1 VTKAAFDHGE
11 KRSNYRAVLHMWLAF
26 HEIVT
31 PIAPNC
37 HVRSLDSASLP
48 PLVGV
53 FFAVFQEIPL
63 IFTLRRTA
71 LIATS
76 IAAIGATT
84 NAFAQSST
92 PTNHLVPNIATGTA
106 PVTLMFNGQTFSNQ
120 GLIAV
125 GNFASNQIDTLGD
138 TLGSFSSLSLDLSGW
153 RRTDN
158 GYSGAVLIGLP
169 DRGYNAAPFFSDYAG
184 RLHRFG
190 ISLTPSAGTAAA
202 PANSLVLSYL
212 NSQTLTDHR
221 GTLFTGADPG
231 ASFSTVLGAA
241 VPIPATGAL
250 GAGKI
255 SLDAE
260 GLTYLADGSFYVS
273 DEYASNVYYFDKN
286 RKLVGIIAP
295 PAALIPRDAAGVIN
309 FNSGDAP
316 TPTQGR
322 RNNQGME
329 GVSVTPDGKR
339 LVMLAQ
345 SATIQDSTST
355 NVTRVNTR
363 LMIYDISTNR
373 TPTSPIAHYVLTLP
387 ALDRQ
392 DNNGGNATVA
402 LDRPAAQSELLA
414 LNGNQFLVLSRDG
427 NGLGNGD
434 TRPAVFKSILLVD
447 TTGATNI
454 AGTTYETSYTP
465 VSPGGVLISAIT
477 AVKQSELVNML
488 NTTQLARFG
497 VSLPSPVPTAT
508 TPRLS
513 EKWEALGLAPAL
525 DVAAPN
531 DYFLFVGN
539 DNDFGTTTGVMQGA
553 AYNAG
558 LENPNQVLVYR
569 LTLPT
574 YVNPS
579 YLAALSTE
587 GAATAGAIRRSA
599 LYGAQAQTQALN
611 QFALGE
617 ATRTNHGFADGTRG
631 YVNGQFNHT
640 DGSSYDDF
648 NGNLGFEWALSPTL
662 RFGASLSGGA
672 GKTDYGNGSTMD
684 VTRQGG
690 GLHLRHRS
698 DLMLSRFGVSYL
710 QTNFDE
716 ILRADPFGMNAK
728 GSTNGETVTGS
739 AEFLFHKAFGVGNVQ
754 PYVGIDH
761 FMTKTDGYT
770 ETGAAGGDIRYSS
783 FDKDGTLMRAGL
795 QWVGAADSNIGAW
808 VPSGRVEYRHA
819 LNDDPVTETL
829 TLSNVAHVDATQS
842 VATGSHLKS
851 GVGVQLQLNRV
862 MSKTS
867 SLSLGIAA
875 NDESGTT
882 GYSMWVGFNFSL

>member
-1 VTKAAFDHGE
+1 
-11 KRSNYRAVLHMWLAF
+11 M
-26 HEIVT
+26 
-31 PIAPNC
+31 
-37 HVRSLDSASLP
+37 
-48 PLVGV
+48 
-53 FFAVFQEIPL
+53 
-63 IFTLRRTA
+63 FTLRRTA
-71 LIATS
+71 LIAAS
-76 IAAIGATT
+76 ITLIGT
-84 NAFAQSST
+84 NAIVKAQSST
-92 PTNHLVPNIATGTA
+92 PTNYLTPNVVTGTS
-106 PVTLMFNGQTFSNQ
+106 PVNLLFNGQTFSNQ

-125 GNFASNQIDTLGD
+125 GTFASNQLDTLGD
-138 TLGSFSSLSLDLSGW
+138 TLGSFSSLSLDLTGW
-153 RRTDN
+153 RRN
-158 GYSGAVLIGLP
+158 GNSYTGAVLIGLP
-169 DRGYNAAPFFSDYAG
+169 DRGYNAAPFFSDYAA
-184 RLHRFG
+184 RLHRFDV
-190 ISLTPSAGTAAA
+190 SLTPSTGTAAA

-221 GTLFTGADPG
+221 GILFTGADPSAATG
-231 ASFSTVLGAA
+231 TALGVA
-241 VPIPATGAL
+241 VPIPAAGTL

-260 GLTYLADGSFYVS
+260 AITYLPDGSFYVG

-295 PAALIPRDAAGVIN
+295 PPALVPRDAAGVIN
-309 FNSGDAP
+309 FNSADAP
-316 TPTQGR
+316 TPTSGR

-345 SATIQDSTST
+345 SATMQDSTSN

-363 LMIYDISTNR
+363 LMIYDISTTR
-373 TPTSPIAHYVLTLP
+373 TPTSPIEHYVLTLP

-414 LNGNQFLVLSRDG
+414 LNRNQFLVLSRDG

-434 TRPAVFKSILLVD
+434 SRPAVFKSILLVD
-447 TTGATNI
+447 TTGATNL
-454 AGTTYETSYTP
+454 AGTPYETTYTP
-465 VSPGGVLISAIT
+465 VSPGGVLNSAIT

-488 NTTQLARFG
+488 NSTQLARFG
-497 VSLPSPVPTAT
+497 VNIPRPVPTVT

-574 YVNPS
+574 YVNPI
-579 YLAALSTE
+579 YLAAMSTE
-587 GAATAGAIRRSA
+587 GAATTGAIRRSA
-599 LYGAQAQTQALN
+599 LYGAQAQVQALN

-617 ATRTNHGFADGTRG
+617 ATRADHGFGDGTRG
-631 YVNGQFNHT
+631 YANGQFNHS
-640 DGSSYDDF
+640 DGSSYDDY
-648 NGNLGFEWALSPTL
+648 NGNLGFEWSLSPTL
-662 RFGASLSGGA
+662 RLGFSLSGGA
-672 GKTDYGNGSTMD
+672 GKTDYGNGSSMD

-698 DLMLSRFGVSYL
+698 DLMVSRFGVSYL
-710 QTNFDE
+710 RTNFDE
-716 ILRADPFGMNAK
+716 IRRADPFGMTAN
-728 GSTNGETVTGS
+728 GSTKGKTVTGS
-739 AEFLFHKAFGVGNVQ
+739 AEFLFHQAFGTGNVQ
-754 PYVGIDH
+754 PYLGVDQ
-761 FMTKTDGYT
+761 FMTTIDGYT
-770 ETGAAGGDIRYSS
+770 ETGAAAGDIRYPNI
-783 FDKDGTLMRAGL
+783 DKNGTLARAGL
-795 QWVGAADSNIGAW
+795 QWVSATNSNVGEWI
-808 VPSGRVEYRHA
+808 PSGRVEYRHA
-819 LNDDPVTETL
+819 VNEDPVMARL
-829 TLSNVAHVDATQS
+829 TLNNVTHADATQS
-842 VATGSHLKS
+842 VATGSHLQS
-851 GVGVQLQLNRV
+851 GIGVQLQLNRV
-862 MSKTS
+862 MSKSTA
-867 SLSLGIAA
+867 LSLGIATSDT
-875 NDESGTT
+875 NGTT

>member
-1 VTKAAFDHGE
+1 
-11 KRSNYRAVLHMWLAF
+11 M
-26 HEIVT
+26 
-31 PIAPNC
+31 
-37 HVRSLDSASLP
+37 
-48 PLVGV
+48 
-53 FFAVFQEIPL
+53 
-63 IFTLRRTA
+63 FTLRRTA
-71 LIATS
+71 MIATS
-76 IAAIGATT
+76 LALVGTGA
-84 NAFAQSST
+84 NVHAQSST
-92 PTNHLVPNIATGTA
+92 PTNYLTPNVVTGTA
-106 PVTLMFNGQTFSNQ
+106 PVNLLFNGQTFSNQ

-125 GNFASNQIDTLGD
+125 GNFASNQLDSLGD
-138 TLGSFSSLSLDLSGW
+138 TLGSFSSLSLDLTGW
-153 RRTDN
+153 RRN
-158 GYSGAVLIGLP
+158 GAGYSGAVLIGLP

-190 ISLTPSAGTAAA
+190 IALTPSAGAAAA

-231 ASFSTVLGAA
+231 AATGTALGVA

-260 GLTYLADGSFYVS
+260 AIAYLADGSFYVG

-295 PAALIPRDAAGVIN
+295 PPALIPRDATGAIN

-345 SATIQDSTST
+345 SATMQDSTSN

-363 LMIYDISTNR
+363 LMVYDISTTR
-373 TPTSPIAHYVLTLP
+373 TPTAPIEHYVLTLP
-387 ALDRQ
+387 AFDRQ

-414 LNGNQFLVLSRDG
+414 LNRNQFLVLSRDG

-434 TRPAVFKSILLVD
+434 SRPAVFKSILLVD
-447 TTGATNI
+447 TSGATNF
-454 AGTTYETSYTP
+454 AGTTYETTYTP
-465 VSPGGVLISAIT
+465 VSPGGVLNSTIT

-488 NTTQLARFG
+488 NSTQLARFG
-497 VSLPSPVPTAT
+497 VSVPSPVPTAI

-525 DVAAPN
+525 DVTAPN

-539 DNDFGTTTGVMQGA
+539 DNDFGTATGVMQGA

-579 YLAALSTE
+579 YLAAMTTE
-587 GAATAGAIRRSA
+587 GAATAGAIRRTA

-617 ATRTNHGFADGTRG
+617 ASRANHGFGDGTRG
-631 YVNGQFNHT
+631 YANGQFNHT
-640 DGSSYDDF
+640 EGSSYDDF
-648 NGNLGFEWALSPTL
+648 NGNLGFEWSLSPTL
-662 RFGASLSGGA
+662 RLGVSLSAGA
-672 GKTDYGNGSTMD
+672 GKTDYGNGSSMD

-710 QTNFDE
+710 RTNFDE
-716 ILRADPFGMNAK
+716 ILRADPFAMNAK
-728 GSTNGETVTGS
+728 GSTSGETVTAS
-739 AEFLFHKAFGVGNVQ
+739 AEFLFHKAFGAGNVQ
-754 PYVGIDH
+754 PYVGVDH
-761 FMTKTDGYT
+761 FMTKIDGYT
-770 ETGAAGGDIRYSS
+770 ETGAAAGDIRYPNI
-783 FDKDGTLMRAGL
+783 DRNGTLARAGL
-795 QWVGAADSNIGAW
+795 QWVGATHSNVGEWI
-808 VPSGRVEYRHA
+808 PSGRVEYRHA
-819 LNDDPVTETL
+819 LNEDPVMERL
-829 TLSNVAHVDATQS
+829 SLSNVAHADATQS
-842 VATGSHLKS
+842 VATGSHLQS
-851 GVGVQLQLNRV
+851 GIGVQLQLNRV
-862 MSKTS
+862 MSKS
-867 SLSLGIAA
+867 SALSLGIATS
-875 NDESGTT
+875 DTSGTT
-882 GYSMWVGFNFSL
+882 GYSFWVGFNFSL